1 MKVIC
6 SSEESL
12 YRPEAVRWRERM
24 RLMKPYGNVVAILP
38 CSMKKPY
45 SNSKSHQKFKR
56 ATKGYQEVIVTSPF
70 GICPRELENTF
81 PIQSYDVS
89 VTGSWSEDEKR
100 EAGKL
105 LREYIGDTP
114 AVANVSG
121 GYEETC
127 REYLDDL
134 DITYTCVD
142 NRPTNPDSIYNMRM
156 ELKKYEKMPRRERTL
171 HELRSIAKYQFGE
184 GGENLIPDDVIIKGR
199 YHHKLYYNNRQ
210 IAFLNKDVGLY
221 TLSLAGGEILGELNL
236 KTVNIDFDLK
246 TNTVFSVG
254 VESAD
259 HSIIPRDEVVVMRND
274 EVLGTGKAIVS
285 GEEIEKSNYGVAV
298 DIKHRKK

>member
-24 RLMKPYGNVVAILP
+24 KLMKPFGNVVAILP
-38 CSMKKPY
+38 CAMKKPY
-45 SNSKSHQKFKR
+45 SNSKSHQRFKR

-100 EAGKL
+100 EAGEL

-127 REYLDDL
+127 REYLDGL
-134 DITYTCVD
+134 DVTYTCVD
-142 NRPTNPDSIYNMRM
+142 GRATNPDSIYNTRM

-171 HELRSIAKYQFGE
+171 HELRSIARYQFGE
-184 GGENLIPDDVIIKGR
+184 GGENFIPDDVIIKGR

-221 TLSLAGGEILGELNL
+221 TLSLAGGEILNELGL
-236 KTVNIDFDLK
+236 KIVNIDFDLE
-246 TNTVFSVG
+246 TNTVFSPG
-254 VESAD
+254 VEHAD
-259 HSIIPRDEVVVMRND
+259 HSIIPRDEVVVVRD
-274 EVLGTGKAIVS
+274 GEVLGTGKAIVS
-285 GEEIEKSNYGVAV
+285 GEEMEESSFGVAV